1 MTNLIPTSKPIEVLY
16 IYRNDIFWHGP
27 ILLLYHSECLGG
39 FGDFTSVEGDRVD
52 DNAQYIIPELN
63 FSCDGTVTQWKVGIE
78 RGGGGNN
85 PQSVN
90 LQIWRP
96 VAAGEYSLANEVT
109 YTKMDD
115 ETIASVLASMSVM
128 AKDLLGF
135 YVPGGRLQPHTLPD
149 VGLTMYTTDGSFT
162 SSLSELQTTVGP
174 SPYISV
180 VFSGENNCTFVQAFF
195 I

>member
-1 MTNLIPTSKPIEVLY
+1 MGPIA
-16 IYRNDIFWHGP
+16 

-39 FGDFTSVEGDRVD
+39 FEDFASVEGNRVD

-96 VAAGEYSLANEVT
+96 VTAEEYSLANEVT

-115 ETIASVLASMSVM
+115 ETIASVLVAVDGQGLHRV
-128 AKDLLGF
+128 AIHH
-135 YVPGGRLQPHTLPD
+135 YVSR
-149 VGLTMYTTDGSFT
+149 
-162 SSLSELQTTVGP
+162 
-174 SPYISV
+174 
-180 VFSGENNCTFVQAFF
+180 
-195 I
+195 

>member
-1 MTNLIPTSKPIEVLY
+1 M
-16 IYRNDIFWHGP
+16 
-27 ILLLYHSECLGG
+27 
-39 FGDFTSVEGDRVD
+39 
-52 DNAQYIIPELN
+52 
-63 FSCDGTVTQWKVGIE
+63 TQWKVGIE
-78 RGGGGNN
+78 RGGGGGGDN

-90 LQIWRP
+90 LQIWTP
-96 VAAGEYSLANEVT
+96 VMAGEYSLANEVT

-128 AKDLLGF
+128 ARDLLGF

-195 I
+195 SCITIYINTWCCAYYFMHAKGLLSFAPKVACSHIQSRFVLPVGRSQWVGSFSKYRL